1 MGRIFYYV
9 AFAISI
15 ISFVSC
21 GDSGDVDAPRP
32 SYLTLLDELPVLSAS
47 DGSVRLRFST
57 DETWHAETSG
67 TDASEDWYD
76 VSPRSGS
83 AGEECSVTIRTAAN
97 TEPAPRS
104 FTLTLRT
111 LSLETSVEVT
121 QRGSNSILLD
131 GSRLDVSADEQTV
144 CVAVRPDAEFTVEI
158 AEDAEWLTESGSEDS
173 GLRVFLVAKNTSG
186 QERTGTILFRS
197 SADDYCD
204 ELLVVQSAE
213 SLVLVGEHVRRIG
226 REEQSVV
233 IEHSKEYGYT
243 VSSGGDWLT
252 FESSETSPDNAS
264 LYRRRF
270 RASMNPSA
278 AERTGVITFRHRSD
292 TRQTFDVTVIQSGWD
307 AASDERA
314 ALEALYASAGGAGW
328 TSSANWCGDSPLGEW
343 YGVETDDEGHVTTLS
358 LSDNNLRG
366 TLPRELVALSH
377 LRQLDLSRNALSG
390 TVLNSNDGSIDYLHL
405 LTELESV
412 DLSCNNFEGPLPAAW
427 CDMPNLKYLN
437 VSSNRLSGGIHYKW
451 GSMFEGGRYV
461 DLVLNGNYLSSPVP
475 SSMQNHYQWGRLAL
489 QIMRQ
494 YGYLENGEI
503 SGTGL
508 NYEKDVYM
516 PDFTFT
522 DLASGT
528 QRSIRDL
535 YSANKLTMLLHWNP
549 LQQESCDFAATVVRR
564 FHSLFGKDGFAV
576 VALIPEGE
584 EYSDAAVR
592 YLREHDAGWSAAA
605 EYFDTEGKRP
615 VLPCDPYPSY
625 QLLDTYGK
633 VTLDVYNGKYG
644 ASSMADNGLVEMT
657 SFAHIDFLN
666 KVFKDAIGQSSYE
679 STDYSMDKRYET
691 IRRATKGKGIDIVF
705 IGEAFTDVDIETGF
719 YMKMM
724 DYIVDY
730 YFSGEPIKTYKD
742 YFNIHVIYAVSRR
755 PHITTN
761 SSDVALGTVQSSD
774 VSLYGQQG
782 IKNMMNGWPDE
793 YVSLPL
799 EYGKTPFTSIIL
811 NDNGVGFAMLGSY
824 YTSWSYAFC
833 GYNYGDRDYHLTST
847 FVHES
852 VGHVFGGLA
861 DEYINPM
868 MPNIYDMPESVKR
881 EIIARQKQG
890 LYLNVSLSNDP
901 ELVPWAHLIG
911 HPQFNVAGE
920 VGIYPGGCG
929 YAKPIWNS
937 HNYSDSNASIMNT
950 GTVYYFNPVCRELLV
965 KRIMYFAG
973 EEYTFEKFLANDKDE
988 ITSSLKH
995 RRYTRRNIEYKHYP
1009 PVHME

>member
-1 MGRIFYYV
+1 MNTQLVRFCV
-9 AFAISI
+9 LSTFSLFA
-15 ISFVSC
+15 VSC

-32 SYLTLLDELPVLSAS
+32 SSLTLLDELPALSAS
-47 DGSVRLRFST
+47 GGSVRLRFST
-57 DETWHAETSG
+57 GETWYAETSG
-67 TDASEDWYD
+67 TDASDWYD

-83 AGEECSVTIRTAAN
+83 AGEECSVTIRTSAN
-97 TEPAPRS
+97 TEPASRS

-111 LSLETSVEVT
+111 SSLETSVEVT
-121 QRGSNSILLD
+121 QQGSNSILLD

-144 CVAVRPDAEFTVEI
+144 RVAVRPDAEFTVEI
-158 AEDAEWLTESGSEDS
+158 AEDAEWLTESESDDS
-173 GLRVFLVAKNTSG
+173 RFRVFLVAKNTSG
-186 QERTGTILFRS
+186 QERTGTVRFRS
-197 SADDYCD
+197 AADDYCD

-233 IEHSKEYGYT
+233 IEYSKEYGYT
-243 VSSGGDWLT
+243 VSSGGDWLA

-328 TSSANWCGDSPLGEW
+328 TSSANWCSDSPLGEW
-343 YGVETDDEGHVTTLS
+343 YGVETDDEGHVISLS

-377 LRQLDLSRNALSG
+377 LRRLDLSRNALSG
-390 TVLNSNDGSIDYLHL
+390 TVLNSNDGGIDYLHL

-412 DLSCNNFEGPLPAAW
+412 DLSCNSLEGSLPAAW

-475 SSMQNHYQWGRLAL
+475 SAMQNHYLWGRLAL

-494 YGYLENGEI
+494 YGYLDNGEI

-522 DLASGT
+522 DLTSGT

-564 FHSLFGKDGFAV
+564 FHTLFGKDGFAV
-576 VALIPEGE
+576 VALVPEGE

-633 VTLDVYNGKYG
+633 VTLDVYDGKYG
-644 ASSMADNGLVEMT
+644 ASSMTDNWLVEMT
-657 SFAHIDFLN
+657 SFAHMEYLN
-666 KVFKDAIGQSSYE
+666 ILFTKTFGYRGSSYE
-679 STDYSMDKRYET
+679 SIDYAKDKKYET
-691 IRRATKGKGIDIVF
+691 IQCATKGKGIDVIF
-705 IGEAFTDVDIETGF
+705 IGEAFTDIDIETG
-719 YMKMM
+719 YYKEIMKQA
-724 DYIVDY
+724 VDA
-730 YFSGEPIKTYKD
+730 YFMIEPTKSYRD
-742 YFNIHVIYAVSRR
+742 YFNVYVVYAVSRK
-755 PHITTN
+755 PYVG
-761 SSDVALGTVQSSD
+761 SDSEYSQTALGIRNVPRSQISGDYDVYQALRVLPEYCRNCPLQPKAEYFPVVIVNGTNGGMTYDQSAAMGPNCP
-774 VSLYGQQG
+774 VTG
-782 IKNMMNGWPDE
+782 
-793 YVSLPL
+793 YVSR
-799 EYGKTPFTSIIL
+799 
-811 NDNGVGFAMLGSY
+811 N
-824 YTSWSYAFC
+824 
-833 GYNYGDRDYHLTST
+833 T
-847 FVHES
+847 FPCVLIHES
-852 VGHVFGGLA
+852 VGHAFGLLG
-861 DEYINPM
+861 DEYTNYESGATLDGGTI
-868 MPNIYDMPESVKR
+868 PESRKR
-881 EIIARQKQG
+881 ILEREHENG
-890 LYLNVSLSNDP
+890 WCWNLSLTNDSR
-901 ELVPWAHLIG
+901 LVPWSHLIG
-911 HPQFNVAGE
+911 HPRYPY
-920 VGIYPGGCG
+920 VGTWEGGYY
-929 YAKPIWNS
+929 YAKDVWRS
-937 HNYSDSNASIMNT
+937 EATSIMKNSWNC
-950 GTVYYFNPVCRELLV
+950 YYFNAVCRELIV
-965 KRIMYFAG
+965 KRILTLAG
-973 EEYTFEKFLANDKDE
+973 EEYTFEKFLANDSDE
-988 ITSSLKH
+988 GRPGKSPSRINHT
-995 RRYTRRNIEYKHYP
+995 TPPNPGYKHYP